1 MVGDVAERLDKVG
14 VELVAKDSASGNI
27 KKVEK
32 SFLGLKSNADSLSGL
47 LKGAFSAAAIKATY
61 EVSKLG
67 AKANDTEDAF
77 KSMTAGLGVDS
88 NKLLTDLKKVSGG
101 TIKDVDLMKQSNQ
114 ALMLMGGDIA
124 DKLPGMMEIARAAAK
139 STGKDV
145 DMMFESLVSG
155 MGRQSKMLLDNL
167 GINIDVEK
175 VNEKYA
181 LSLGKTVNQLTEA
194 EKKQA
199 FYNATLKAGQTIVK
213 NAGTLTNNNADG
225 YAKLETAMSN
235 AGIATG
241 KFLDSFVQPS
251 LKGFTEV
258 AQGLQTMT
266 EKLKKYFDT
275 ASERSELK
283 VIEDNISKQKEKIM
297 KADSDNERRIAREML
312 LKLNEQRD
320 AFNKRMVENDKK
332 AQYELVQNK
341 VNAGNVISE
350 KTAEEIAKEQN
361 LLRQQQANTLAD
373 TGSFFGSMA
382 EIAAMG
388 GEQTLGIYKG
398 LAIAQTIVSSLAG
411 AQAAMTTA
419 MEFYGPAGAVLGP
432 LMAAAQIAGGIA
444 RVAQISSTTT
454 SSTSV
459 SNTGGGSV
467 SIPSAPT
474 AINTASSNTA
484 IEGRSGGTGAV
495 LNINVTGAQFMSAGD
510 FKTAINEIIQ
520 NAKSQG
526 YDIQKLDT
534 VGVVQ

>member
-1 MVGDVAERLDKVG
+1 VADKLEKVG
-14 VELVAKDSASGNI
+14 VDIVAKDNASQNI

-32 SFLGLKSNADSLSGL
+32 SFLGLKSNADVLGGM
-47 LKGAFSAAAIKATY
+47 LKGAFTAATIKAGY
-61 EVSKLG
+61 EISKLG

-77 KSMTAGLGVDS
+77 KSMTANLGVNS
-88 NKLLTDLKKVSGG
+88 NKLLSDLKKVSGG
-101 TIKDVDLMKQSNQ
+101 TIKDTELMKQSNQ

-139 STGKDV
+139 ATGKDV
-145 DMMFESLVSG
+145 DFMFESLVTG
-155 MGRQSKMLLDNL
+155 MGRGSKLMLDNL
-167 GINIDVEK
+167 GIIVDVDKANKEYANTIGK
-175 VNEKYA
+175 SVNE
-181 LSLGKTVNQLTEA
+181 LTDA

-199 FYNATLKAGQTIVK
+199 FYNATLKAGENIVK
-213 NAGTLTNNNADG
+213 NAGTLIDNNADG
-225 YAKLETAMSN
+225 YLRLETAMGN
-235 AGIATG
+235 AGIAGG

-251 LKGFTEV
+251 LKGFTDV
-258 AQGLQTMT
+258 ANGLQTMT

-283 VIEDNISKQKEKIM
+283 TIDDNIKKQKEKIM

-350 KTAEEIAKEQN
+350 KTAEEIAKEQT

-388 GEQTLGIYKG
+388 GEQTLGVYKG
-398 LAIAQTIVSSLAG
+398 LAIAQTIISSVAG

-419 MEFYGPAGAVLGP
+419 MEFYGPAGVVLGP

-454 SSTSV
+454 SSSSV
-459 SNTGGGSV
+459 SSTGSSSV

-484 IEGRSGGTGAV
+484 IEGGSGGGSGAI